1 MLYSSLLYIY
11 NLYRNFMFSYNLSLA
26 KNYNGVNF
34 KVLSTR
40 FLFRVDTVY
49 MQMLINHKV

>member
-26 KNYNGVNF
+26 KNYNGVKF
-34 KVLSTR
+34 KVLCTL